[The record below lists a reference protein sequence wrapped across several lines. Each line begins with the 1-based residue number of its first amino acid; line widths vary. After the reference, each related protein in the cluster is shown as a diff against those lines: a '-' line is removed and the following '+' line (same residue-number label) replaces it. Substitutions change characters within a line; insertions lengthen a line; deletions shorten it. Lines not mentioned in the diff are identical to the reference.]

1 MSLIDND
8 LLSVQE
14 ARILLEHAAGS
25 VEALESLPLSLVED
39 FLTHL
44 REGLYQNA
52 RTYADLAFDESDY
65 GNPQEEA
72 QLIEWVLTDVLD
84 DVCAQTPVQEIV
96 WDTKSAAVY
105 LSKGVVVSLLP
116 DWLAVPT
123 LLSQLFYALRSKS
136 PIVFSAGARVHES
149 CCRVMEDVLSIAR
162 SCHYPE
168 EALGFLRVCCPEGEQ
183 WMCSQPCVSVIIDS
197 RENANEHPYAAY
209 GKDVYYASLGNNP
222 VFVESTADIAA
233 CAQEIVRG
241 KSFCHGMLPG
251 VEQSIVVEAAVDSQL
266 QAALRQMGCYFLD
279 ESETDRLGDLLFMS
293 DGKTYP
299 ELIAKSA
306 EDLARR
312 ANIAVPAQTKV
323 LIVRKP
329 YVSERSFFS
338 KAKYGPVLSYY
349 VEESWRDACEKCI
362 ELILNSGHGNALSI
376 FSNSPEVIQQF
387 ILKKPVGRVLV
398 NVSTALG
405 SIGSHTELPKT
416 LTITGWDHATT
427 SSLGVTYSDFV
438 RKRQVGVAGNT
449 HQQDLVKQISSHT
462 HPTLTTPNT
471 KTEEQPLSNT
481 ADVTQEQCT
490 ESIDWFS
497 GLLESMRDK

>member
-8 LLSVQE
+8 LLSIQE
-14 ARILLEHAAGS
+14 ARILLEHAAES
-25 VEALESLPLSLVED
+25 VETLESLPMSLVED
-39 FLTHL
+39 FLVQL

-52 RTYADLAFDESDY
+52 HTYADLAFDESDY

-72 QLIEWVLTDVLD
+72 QLTEWVLTDLLD
-84 DVCAQTPVQEIV
+84 DVRAQTPVQEIV

-123 LLSQLFYALRSKS
+123 MISQLLHAVRSKS
-136 PIVFSAGARVHES
+136 PIVFLVRARVHES
-149 CCRVMEDVLSIAR
+149 CCRVMADVLSIAQ
-162 SCHYPE
+162 SCHYPK
-168 EALGFLRVCCPEGEQ
+168 EALGFLHTCCSEGEK
-183 WMCSQPCVSVIIDS
+183 WVCSQSCVSVIIDS
-197 RENANEHPYAAY
+197 RENTGKQPYDAY

-222 VFVESTADIAA
+222 VFVESTADIEA
-233 CAQEIVRG
+233 CAQEIVLG
-241 KSFCHGMLPG
+241 KSFCYGMLPG
-251 VEQSIVVEAAVDSQL
+251 VEQSIVVEATVDKQL
-266 QAALRQMGCYFLD
+266 QTALRQNGCYFLD
-279 ESETDRLGDLLFMS
+279 DKEAQRLGELLFMP

-312 ANIAVPAQTKV
+312 ANIAIPAHTKV

-329 YVSERSFFS
+329 YVSEQSFFS

-349 VEESWRDACEKCI
+349 VEENWRYACEKCI

-376 FSNSPEVIQQF
+376 FSNNPEVIQQF

-416 LTITGWDHATT
+416 LTITGWDCATT
-427 SSLGVTYSDFV
+427 SALGVTYGDFI
-438 RKRQVGVAGNT
+438 RKRQVGVGKDMHQHALIEQASSGNDT
-449 HQQDLVKQISSHT
+449 
-462 HPTLTTPNT
+462 PLTV
-471 KTEEQPLSNT
+471 T
-481 ADVTQEQCT
+481 ADSLSKKDCVAQEHCA

-497 GLLESMRDK
+497 GLLESMRDN

>member
-8 LLSVQE
+8 LLSIQE
-14 ARILLEHAAGS
+14 ARILLEHAAES
-25 VEALESLPLSLVED
+25 VETLDCLPMTLVES
-39 FLTHL
+39 FLVRL

-52 RTYADLAFDESDY
+52 HAYAELAFDESDY

-84 DVCAQTPVQEIV
+84 DVCKQTPVQKIV
-96 WDTKSAAVY
+96 WDNKSAAVY

-116 DWLAVPT
+116 DWLAIPT
-123 LLSQLFYALRSKS
+123 LLSQLLYAVRSKS
-136 PIVFSAGARVHES
+136 PIVFSARTRVHES
-149 CCRVMEDVLSIAR
+149 CRRVMADVLAIAR

-168 EALGFLRVCCPEGEQ
+168 EALSFLQVGCPEGED
-183 WMCSQPCVSVIIDS
+183 WVCSQPCVSVLIDS
-197 RENANEHPYAAY
+197 RENTRENPYNAY

-222 VFVESTADIAA
+222 VFVESTADIDA
-233 CAQEIVRG
+233 CAQEIVLG
-241 KSFCHGMLPG
+241 KSFCYGMLPG
-251 VEQSIVVEAAVDSQL
+251 AEQSIVVEAQVDKQL
-266 QAALRQMGCYFLD
+266 QGALRQKGCYFLD
-279 ESETDRLGDLLFMS
+279 DEEADRLGALLFMP
-293 DGKTYP
+293 DGKPYP

-312 ANIAVPAQTKV
+312 AAIAVPTHTKV

-329 YVSERSFFS
+329 YVSEQSFFS

-349 VEESWRDACEKCI
+349 VEENWRTACEKCI

-376 FSNSPEVIQQF
+376 FSNNPEVVQQF

-416 LTITGWDHATT
+416 LTITGWDRATT
-427 SSLGVTYSDFV
+427 SALGVTYGDFV
-438 RKRQVGVAGNT
+438 RKRQVGVGKDM
-449 HQQDLVKQISSHT
+449 QQHDLIKRASSSDHA
-462 HPTLTTPNT
+462 PTVAT
-471 KTEEQPLSNT
+471 KTKSLSDKAHMSQDNC
-481 ADVTQEQCT
+481 A

-497 GLLESMRDK
+497 GLLESMRDN